1 MKVETHYV
9 RHAVAIAGI
18 VRDAVSQARI
28 GRALIEIK
36 HGPPKF
42 QAKVNALDA
51 DPVWRSRA
59 ERIDRTWSQADGLF
73 YLMDLPAGQY
83 QLRVSVVDLPSTDPR
98 LRGSLVTTPP
108 DDYRDR
114 LDAWQLGT
122 RYKVVEIGPLQ
133 THRHKKHKP
142 VVIARADVALS
153 PTRIHG
159 FVTANGSGEPV
170 AGARVCLRGDTT
182 VVITKE
188 DGSYELMPLVA
199 GKPTVEVSAANYK
212 NASQAVTLKSGQDCV
227 VNFHIE
233 YA

>member
-18 VRDAVSQARI
+18 VRDAVNEARI

-42 QAKVNALDA
+42 QAKVNALNA

-83 QLRVSVVDLPSTDPR
+83 HLRVSVVDLPSTDPR

-122 RYKVVEIGPLQ
+122 RYKPVEIGPLRV
-133 THRHKKHKP
+133 HGHKKHEP
-142 VVIARADVALS
+142 VVIARADVALA
-153 PTRIHG
+153 PIRIHG
-159 FVTANGSGEPV
+159 IVTDLSRNEPV
-170 AGARVCLRGDTT
+170 AGARVYLRGDTT
-182 VVITKE
+182 VVITKD

-199 GKPTVEVSAANYK
+199 GTPTVEVSAINYK
-212 NASQAVTLKSGQDCV
+212 KASAPVTLAPGQDCT
-227 VNFHIE
+227 VNFQVE
-233 YA
+233 